1 MRISDNPEVQ
11 RILELQRKYENK
23 EILEKDIPEED
34 VEKMILIYKMQ
45 TFKRKKDIAKVEAKI
60 ARMNA

>member
-60 ARMNA
+60 ARMKA

>member
-23 EILEKDIPEED
+23 EILEKDIPPED

>member
-60 ARMNA
+60 AKMNA